1 MILKSKE
8 DDKYKQKPFKYSIK
22 NVAGKQTTTN
32 INSFIEKMNEE
43 NEDDLM
49 FIGEHFFGLPYFDE
63 FNSSE
68 ESKNEEDQCGKI
80 CGYTIHR
87 VFDGTQLC
95 VLPCTKDFEFIKD
108 STQSVSEGSAV
119 TGIHDKKTD
128 QVYHKLNITTLL

>member
-22 NVAGKQTTTN
+22 NVAGEQTTTN

-43 NEDDLM
+43 NEDYLM

-63 FNSSE
+63 FNLSE

-95 VLPCTKDFEFIKD
+95 VLPCNKDFEFIND

-119 TGIHDKKTD
+119 TGILDKKTD